1 MDGDFKEERPSLFQS
16 GRKSDR
22 CQAQSPRMS
31 VLRKRLQTV
40 ARSPSVCVRQFDIV
54 ENAS

>member
-1 MDGDFKEERPSLFQS
+1 MDGVFKEERPSLFQS
-16 GRKSDR
+16 GRKNDR
-22 CQAQSPRMS
+22 CQAQSPRKP

-40 ARSPSVCVRQFDIV
+40 ARSPSVGVRQFDIV